1 MGVTWGHMGSW
12 GLPPPPLM
20 RSENRDNEVS
30 WGSYKGHMG
39 VKGHIGVAW
48 GSKVTWGH
56 TGSWGHPPPPR
67 SSGHGDKEASW
78 GSDKGHTGVKGH
90 GGQKVKG
97 HVVTWRGKVMGF
109 CPIA

>member
-1 MGVTWGHMGSW
+1 MW
-12 GLPPPPLM
+12 
-20 RSENRDNEVS
+20 
-30 WGSYKGHMG
+30 

-48 GSKVTWGH
+48 V
-56 TGSWGHPPPPR
+56 
-67 SSGHGDKEASW
+67 
-78 GSDKGHTGVKGH
+78 HTGVKGH